1 MERWILKLERPAGYA
16 ALALGLVS
24 MGCIFFYAPLEQI
37 QGLIQKIFYIHVNFA
52 ILSYLSF
59 SLTAVGGALFL
70 WSGDEQYDRI
80 ARSSA
85 EVGVLFCS
93 LVLITGPIWARP
105 VWGTWWTWEARLV
118 LTLILWFIYVAYL
131 LLRRF
136 TEGEGAAAR
145 FSAVLG
151 IFGVGTIPFLR
162 VAVERFRGQH
172 PGNPFKAGLP
182 FDMALT
188 FYLTMTFFLCL
199 LVYLLARRLKLLHLS
214 NEVKGLQLAEM

>member
-1 MERWILKLERPAGYA
+1 MERWILKLGRPAGFISLVLGVA
-16 ALALGLVS
+16 A
-24 MGCIFFYAPLEQI
+24 MGCIFFYAPLEEI

-52 ILSYLSF
+52 ILAYLSF
-59 SLTAVGGALFL
+59 GLTALGGGLFL
-70 WSGDEQYDRI
+70 WTADEQYDRI
-80 ARSSA
+80 ARCSA

-118 LTLILWFIYVAYL
+118 LTLVLWFVYVAYL

-162 VAVERFRGQH
+162 IAVERFRGQH

-182 FDMALT
+182 VEMAVT
-188 FYLTMTFFLCL
+188 FYLTMAFFTFL
-199 LVYLLARRLKLLHLS
+199 LVYLLARRLHVLRLS
-214 NEVKGLQLAEM
+214 EEVKHLQMSEI